1 MPVPSNPTLSVLIA
15 EGFSKAGVDNPGS
28 TLTTR
33 ATDVWAEE
41 IKDDIIQRSGR
52 KLKPLYT
59 ERIAICTIGVSKYDN
74 PSDFLSD
81 MSLEMLDGDTGTAQ
95 AGSSSTVTLSA
106 TEANTDLIGK
116 EIVITSGVGVGQIR
130 QIISYDT
137 STKIATV
144 SDDFDTSPDATS
156 GYMLVKYK
164 SPVYDDIPSNMALDQ
179 SMMQSGK
186 ATRYYPIGTSTY
198 GAFVLNRVPDK
209 AYAIR
214 QRYYADL
221 KRIDT
226 DGSLI
231 STLYD
236 KWRNV
241 WTLGIAWRAA
251 EHENTVDRD
260 RFEVQYQREIA
271 ANIPQE
277 IDGKDVNWLTER
289 VGDYL

>member
-1 MPVPSNPTLSVLIA
+1 MSAPSYPTLSDIIS

-33 ATDVWAEE
+33 ATNVWAEE
-41 IKDDIIQRSGR
+41 IKDDIIQSSGR

-59 ERIAICTIGVSKYDN
+59 ERIAICTVGVSKYDN

-95 AGSSSTVTLSA
+95 GGTSSTITLSA
-106 TEANTDLIGK
+106 SETNTDLVGR
-116 EIVITSGVGVGQIR
+116 EIIITSGLGVRQIR

-144 SDDFDTSPDATS
+144 SESFSTSPDATS

-164 SPVYDDIPSNMALDQ
+164 SPVYDDIPANMALDQ

-186 ATRYYPIGTSTY
+186 ATRYYPIGSATY

-209 AYAIR
+209 AYAMR

-226 DGSLI
+226 SGDLM

-241 WTLGIAWRAA
+241 WTMGIAKRAA

-260 RFEVQYQREIA
+260 RFAAQYQREIM

-277 IDGKDVNWLTER
+277 MDGKDVNWLTER